1 MLVGKTEGPAVYL
14 TTSRRCDFLDFDGH
28 AAVMKDVSKNPGR
41 VCMRVP
47 HTSVPQGT

>member
-1 MLVGKTEGPAVYL
+1 MLVGKTEGSVVYL
-14 TTSRRCDFLDFDGH
+14 TLQRCNFLDFDGR